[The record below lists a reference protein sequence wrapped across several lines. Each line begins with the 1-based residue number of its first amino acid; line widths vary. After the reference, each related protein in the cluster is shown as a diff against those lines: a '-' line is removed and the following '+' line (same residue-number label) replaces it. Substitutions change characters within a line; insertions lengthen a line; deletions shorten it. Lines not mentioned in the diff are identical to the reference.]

1 MIMCIDDV
9 EVSDIPA
16 CPEPIS
22 LSLISTSR
30 STATIGW
37 TSSLSAYDIEI
48 GPEGF
53 GQGTGTSYTSTSN
66 SVTVNGLSAN
76 SYYDAYVRS
85 NCTSAGDGYSA
96 WAGPFTFK
104 TECGYFNA
112 PFEEDFGYSDGTG
125 SSSNPDLPDCWGHQN
140 LSSYQYNYAY
150 VDKYWYYG
158 NQATDSAYVYLRSY
172 YSQYNSSTAIGDTNA
187 LILPLIT
194 GLNAGYDQLSINAR
208 AASTS
213 AAYSSDIVVGT
224 TDTLGDLSTLII
236 IDTISVQGTSYA
248 DYDLDLFFHLI
259 LR

>member
-1 MIMCIDDV
+1 M
-9 EVSDIPA
+9 
-16 CPEPIS
+16 
-22 LSLISTSR
+22 
-30 STATIGW
+30 
-37 TSSLSAYDIEI
+37 
-48 GPEGF
+48 
-53 GQGTGTSYTSTSN
+53 
-66 SVTVNGLSAN
+66 
-76 SYYDAYVRS
+76 
-85 NCTSAGDGYSA
+85 
-96 WAGPFTFK
+96 
-104 TECGYFNA
+104 
-112 PFEEDFGYSDGTG
+112 
-125 SSSNPDLPDCWGHQN
+125 
-140 LSSYQYNYAY
+140 SSYQYNYAY

-248 DYDLDLFFHLI
+248 DYDLDLSSISSSDRRLCSLPIRSQTQAIPTGITQRTLI
-259 LR
+259 NLFEQITGLCRFI